1 MKRVSAL
8 KSDNFLI
15 ASRKF
20 APLAQMLRGGG
31 RGGRGRIC
39 NLCEGSD
46 YRLFTADGNSLAPI
60 PGQPLTRDD

>member
-1 MKRVSAL
+1 MKSVSAL

-15 ASRKF
+15 APRKF
-20 APLAQMLRGGG
+20 APPAQMLGGG
-31 RGGRGRIC
+31 EGGGRIC